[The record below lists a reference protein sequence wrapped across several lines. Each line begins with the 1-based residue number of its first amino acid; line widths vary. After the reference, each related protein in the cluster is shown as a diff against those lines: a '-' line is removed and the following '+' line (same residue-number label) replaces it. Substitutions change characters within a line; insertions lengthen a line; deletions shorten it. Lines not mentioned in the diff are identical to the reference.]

1 MTNSMESTTI
11 PTSNNERGRILTNWG
26 LIEEKWRQI
35 WDKEKIFQSDA
46 DFARQKYFITV
57 AYPYPNSPQHIGHG
71 RTYTLADTHARYMRM
86 KGYNVLFPMGFHYTG
101 TPILGMSRR
110 VAAGDEELLETFR
123 KIYHLSDQVIESFTE
138 PVRIADYFHD
148 EIKLGM
154 KEMGYSIDW
163 RREFTTIDKAY
174 SKFVSWQFR
183 TLLKKGLIIQG
194 SHPVGWC
201 PKDGNPVSQHD
212 TIGDVEPDF
221 NEYTIIKFR
230 LEEDADNSGLCR
242 TIIPIATLRPE
253 TIYGVTNLWIN
264 PKIEYVKA
272 RVDDELWI
280 ISKDAAKKLELLN
293 RKIVIESTI
302 NGEEIVGKCVI
313 DQIKQT
319 SIPVCPAS
327 FVEADSGTGIV
338 MSVPAHAPYDY
349 FALEDLKHK
358 LSVTNNNYKF
368 KMNIEKAIAP
378 IVIIESEGYSSD
390 DNGTTIIPAAQIL
403 KKFNIKDQAD
413 PDLEDATNELYSHEF
428 YKGKMSSNTGKY
440 AGLSVPEA
448 KEKIKKEILAA
459 GYGDIMFELIN
470 KPVRCRCGTECM
482 VRLLDDQW
490 FINYGNKEWKGLA
503 HTCLNQMDIVP
514 AELRQEFEYV
524 IDWLK
529 ARACARKTGLGT
541 KLPWDQD
548 WIIESLSD
556 SVIYMAYYIIA
567 KYINDVSNHKN
578 NPVIDADYLE
588 DSFFDYV
595 LLRKGDSAQVAA
607 ECKISKGLLDD
618 ISNEFAYFY
627 PLDVRHSGRDL
638 IPNHL
643 SFFIFNHVALFEK
656 PNWPKKIVVNGSVLM
671 EGKKMSKSLGNIIPL
686 RSAIKEYGVD
696 AIRLATLISA
706 ELLQDADFS
715 FDIVRGIQSKLYD
728 IYNVSLEYSKEKN
741 EEKIDTNMKFEKANQ
756 ELTITELEDRWLI
769 SKLQYAIEYV
779 TISMD
784 KLRVREALHIIL
796 YSLDRDLQWY
806 QKRVRAKGRENSI
819 FTVLSIFLKTR
830 IMMLAPFAPF
840 ISEEIWEMIGWDNS
854 STKNSVLPSSVSKS
868 IIFAGWPRVDCNKK
882 DAVADESEQIIMNLV
897 FDIQKIVK
905 LTKVAPKNIVIY
917 TSSQWKRQIYRKLL
931 ASILLENKTNF
942 SDLMKELVNNPETSV
957 KSKSNPN
964 LIRKMV
970 EDILSDSVETR
981 NRRLKLKDDF
991 DEKFPLS
998 DANRLL
1004 SLESG
1009 NPEANVIVYSEE
1021 VTEGYDN
1028 HDLSKKHDPKS
1039 KAKLARPFKPA
1050 IYLE

>member
-1 MTNSMESTTI
+1 MKSTTI
-11 PTSNNERGRILTNWG
+11 PASNNEKGKILTSWG

-35 WDKEKIFQSDA
+35 WDQEKIFQSNA

-110 VAAGDEELLETFR
+110 VASGDKELLETFR
-123 KIYHLSDQVIESFTE
+123 KIYRISDKAIESFTE
-138 PVRIADYFHD
+138 PIRIADYFHH

-163 RREFTTIDKAY
+163 RREFTTVDKAY
-174 SKFVSWQFR
+174 SKFISWQFR

-221 NEYTIIKFR
+221 NEYTVIKFR
-230 LEEDADNSGLCR
+230 LEEDNDDSNR
-242 TIIPIATLRPE
+242 YNIVIPIATLRPE

-264 PKIEYVKA
+264 PQIEYVKA

-293 RKIVIESTI
+293 HIVIVESII
-302 NGEEIVGKCVI
+302 NGEEIVGKYVNDPI
-313 DQIKQT
+313 RHI
-319 SIPVCPAS
+319 SIPLYPAS
-327 FVEADSGTGIV
+327 FVEAQSGTGIV

-349 FALEDLKHK
+349 YALEDLKRK

-368 KMNIEKAIAP
+368 KLNAKNTIEP
-378 IVIIESEGYSSD
+378 IIIIESEGYSSD

-403 KKFNIKDQAD
+403 KKFKVKNQED
-413 PDLEDATNELYSHEF
+413 PDLGEATKELYSHEF
-428 YKGKMSSNTGKY
+428 YKGKMASNTGKY

-448 KEKIKKEILAA
+448 KEEIKKEIIAA
-459 GYGDIMFELIN
+459 GYGNIIFE
-470 KPVRCRCGTECM
+470 
-482 VRLLDDQW
+482 
-490 FINYGNKEWKGLA
+490 F
-503 HTCLNQMDIVP
+503 
-514 AELRQEFEYV
+514 V

-556 SVIYMAYYIIA
+556 SVIYMAYYIVA

-578 NPVIDADYLE
+578 NPTIDAENLK

-595 LLRKGDSAQVAA
+595 LLQKGDATQVAE
-607 ECKISKGLLDD
+607 ECKISRGLIDD
-618 ISNEFAYFY
+618 IRNEFSYFY

-643 SFFIFNHVALFEK
+643 SFFIFNHVAIFEK
-656 PNWPKKIVVNGSVLM
+656 ANWPKKIVVNGSVLM

-696 AIRLATLISA
+696 AIRLAILISA

-715 FDIVRGIQSKLYD
+715 FDIVKGIQSKLYD
-728 IYNVSLEYSKEKN
+728 IYNMALEHSQEKNGEKINANMKLKEKTN
-741 EEKIDTNMKFEKANQ
+741 EELE
-756 ELTITELEDRWLI
+756 ITELEDRWLI
-769 SKLQYAIEYV
+769 SRLQYAIEYV

-806 QKRVRAKGRENSI
+806 QKRIRTKGRENSI

-840 ISEEIWEMIGWDNS
+840 ISEEIWEIIGRDSS
-854 STKNSVLPSSVSKS
+854 STKNSISPTSASKS
-868 IIFAGWPRVDCNKK
+868 VIFAGWPRADYNKK
-882 DAVADESEQIIMNLV
+882 D
-897 FDIQKIVK
+897 
-905 LTKVAPKNIVIY
+905 
-917 TSSQWKRQIYRKLL
+917 
-931 ASILLENKTNF
+931 
-942 SDLMKELVNNPETSV
+942 
-957 KSKSNPN
+957 
-964 LIRKMV
+964 
-970 EDILSDSVETR
+970 
-981 NRRLKLKDDF
+981 
-991 DEKFPLS
+991 
-998 DANRLL
+998 
-1004 SLESG
+1004 
-1009 NPEANVIVYSEE
+1009 
-1021 VTEGYDN
+1021 
-1028 HDLSKKHDPKS
+1028 
-1039 KAKLARPFKPA
+1039 
-1050 IYLE
+1050 